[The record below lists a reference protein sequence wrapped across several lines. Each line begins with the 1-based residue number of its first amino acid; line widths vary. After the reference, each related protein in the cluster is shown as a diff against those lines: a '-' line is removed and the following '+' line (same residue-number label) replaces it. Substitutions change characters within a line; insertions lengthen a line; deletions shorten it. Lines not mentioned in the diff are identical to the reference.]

1 MRLGIIHQKQ
11 CLDAAPKVAMLVQS
25 LLGWDNARTEIE
37 LSALE
42 TTLKEHMVPFTESK
56 KSEDQEEERSA

>member
-1 MRLGIIHQKQ
+1 
-11 CLDAAPKVAMLVQS
+11 VAMLVQS

-42 TTLKEHMVPFTESK
+42 TTLKEHMVPFTENK
-56 KSEDQEEERSA
+56 KIEEKEEERPA